1 MARIARI
8 TLYRLEIPFR
18 GVFRIAT
25 AEYARQPYVVCE
37 VESDE
42 GLVGYGEACP
52 AYEFT
57 GETGG
62 TVVAAIRELLARKLL
77 GRDPLDIE
85 AVSDDLVS
93 TCAGNPSAKAALET
107 ALYDLACKTLGIPLY
122 RLLGGP
128 VRRRLPLSGTIAIM
142 PPDEASRR
150 AAELAEGRVRVV
162 KVKVGTDPRGDAE
175 RVRAVRDAVG
185 SDVEIRVDANQGY
198 GTVKRAREAIK
209 LMERFDIS
217 LVEQPLPAHDLR
229 GHAEL
234 RKLVDVPIML
244 DESVHSARDA
254 VRAILEEA
262 CDVINIKLMKAGGI
276 RECLRI
282 ADVARAAGVP
292 CFMGGMGET
301 TIGTSAA
308 IHIQCSRAVIA
319 MGDVSLPRSYLV
331 DDIAE
336 GLIVERGAGGAW
348 VRLSDEPGLGVR
360 VVREWVRRYMVE
372 GPIVIS

>member
-1 MARIARI
+1 VARIARI

-25 AEYARQPYVVCE
+25 AEYVRQPYVVCE

-85 AVSDDLVS
+85 AVSDDLAS

-128 VRRRLPLSGTIAIM
+128 VRRRLPLSGTITIM

-150 AAELAEGRVRVV
+150 AAELAEGGVRVV
-162 KVKVGTDPRGDAE
+162 KVKVGTDPREDAE

-198 GTVKRAREAIK
+198 EGRRDTRVPKDSRRCEGRRG
-209 LMERFDIS
+209 LLLHGGHGRD
-217 LVEQPLPAHDLR
+217 HDRHLR
-229 GHAEL
+229 GDPHPVL
-234 RKLVDVPIML
+234 QR
-244 DESVHSARDA
+244 HR
-254 VRAILEEA
+254 RH
-262 CDVINIKLMKAGGI
+262 GG
-276 RECLRI
+276 CL
-282 ADVARAAGVP
+282 APA
-292 CFMGGMGET
+292 
-301 TIGTSAA
+301 
-308 IHIQCSRAVIA
+308 QLSR
-319 MGDVSLPRSYLV
+319 
-331 DDIAE
+331 
-336 GLIVERGAGGAW
+336 
-348 VRLSDEPGLGVR
+348 
-360 VVREWVRRYMVE
+360 RRHR
-372 GPIVIS
+372 